1 MFKQFKNM
9 KFKPLTTFYNWLFV
23 VEKDVKSKRATRKP
37 VPTTKKKMA
46 GAQAGAQ
53 AKKVKQKHDSSTPN
67 INTAMDSGS
76 TTTFKNAILRGGST
90 KEVKIKRARD
100 KSGRYKGDDKSTPD
114 INEAWVG
121 GKRPKPKGRILPKNV
136 KDIKSPRKKK

>member
-1 MFKQFKNM
+1 MVNSLDQLNKGDKMFKQFKNM

-23 VEKDVKSKRATRKP
+23 VEEDVKSKRATRKP
-37 VPTTKKKMA
+37 VPATEKKMA

-53 AKKVKQKHDSSTPN
+53 AKKVKQKHDSSTP
-67 INTAMDSGS
+67 
-76 TTTFKNAILRGGST
+76 
-90 KEVKIKRARD
+90 KEVPKREDAVVRRARD

-121 GKRPKPKGRILPKNV
+121 GKRPKGRILPKNV

>member
-53 AKKVKQKHDSSTPN
+53 AKKVKQKHDSSTP
-67 INTAMDSGS
+67 
-76 TTTFKNAILRGGST
+76 
-90 KEVKIKRARD
+90 KEVPKREDAVIKRARD

-121 GKRPKPKGRILPKNV
+121 GKRPKGRILPKNV

>member
-23 VEKDVKSKRATRKP
+23 VEEDVKSKRATRKP

-53 AKKVKQKHDSSTPN
+53 AKKVKQKHDSSTP
-67 INTAMDSGS
+67 
-76 TTTFKNAILRGGST
+76 
-90 KEVKIKRARD
+90 KEVPKREDAVIKRARD

-121 GKRPKPKGRILPKNV
+121 GKRPKGRILPKNV

>member
-53 AKKVKQKHDSSTPN
+53 AKKVKQKHDSSTP
-67 INTAMDSGS
+67 
-76 TTTFKNAILRGGST
+76 
-90 KEVKIKRARD
+90 KEVPKREDAVIKRARD

>member
-53 AKKVKQKHDSSTPN
+53 TKKVKQKHDSSTP
-67 INTAMDSGS
+67 
-76 TTTFKNAILRGGST
+76 
-90 KEVKIKRARD
+90 KEVPKREDAVIKRARDKSGRYREDVVIKRARD

-121 GKRPKPKGRILPKNV
+121 GKRPKPKGRILPKNL